1 MRKIKKAVKKAA
13 AEAVKFFT
21 AWSFSRYKDHR
32 TCPRFAH
39 WKHILKK
46 PEGPKSPAM
55 QRGGDIHKEGEHY
68 LRGKDAAGKKIAD
81 NAVPASFKMFRA
93 EMRALRKDRAIAEG
107 KWAMN
112 IAWEVADWWTAWC
125 RLILDAHHFIIKGKR
140 ARVIDFKTGK
150 IYLDDNLE
158 QVELYAIA
166 AFAHYP
172 MAEVVDVELW
182 YLDQPRA
189 AEQNP
194 LVRAYKR
201 KQMPALQKKWKGK
214 VIPIMTDRR
223 FIPNPNFTC
232 GRCDYSHRKGGECE
246 H

>member
-1 MRKIKKAVKKAA
+1 MGRIKKAVKRVTAA
-13 AEAVKFFT
+13 AVRMFD
-21 AWSFSRYKDHR
+21 AWSYSRYKDHR

-55 QRGGDIHKEGEHY
+55 ARGGDIHKEGERY
-68 LRGKDAAGKKIAD
+68 LLGKDANGKKIPDAK
-81 NAVPASFKMFRA
+81 VPLSFKLFRK
-93 EMRALRKDRAIAEG
+93 EMMDLRKAKAIAEG

-112 IAWEVADWWTAWC
+112 ARWGVADWWTAWC
-125 RLILDAHHFIIKGKR
+125 RLVLDAHHYMAKGRR

-150 IYLDDNLE
+150 VYLDDNLE

-166 AFAHYP
+166 ALSHYDS
-172 MAEVVDVELW
+172 ADEVQVELW
-182 YLDQPRA
+182 YLDQQRGK
-189 AEQNP
+189 ENP
-194 LVRAYKR
+194 LVRVYKR
-201 KQMPALQKKWKGK
+201 KQVLGLQKKWEGK
-214 VIPIMTDRR
+214 TIPIMTDRR